1 MVHIEVRTSHLVNLR
16 ELLHRCLQHFW
27 ETHLL
32 EMPGFWSRLKQRL
45 NEIYVEHTGK
55 ALKDIEEN
63 LERDRFMDVH
73 EAKEYGLID
82 AVITKRAQKEDTNES
97 SDN

>member
-1 MVHIEVRTSHLVNLR
+1 
-16 ELLHRCLQHFW
+16 
-27 ETHLL
+27 
-32 EMPGFWSRLKQRL
+32 MPGFWSRLKQRL